1 MSYSG
6 LYIRTRRS
14 CGEFS
19 KAQDILLGGYCVLR
33 RREVG
38 AEMAND
44 GIRCSSLLSRDKAHL
59 ARDEAVAKTFDAK
72 KSHQRSLT

>member
-1 MSYSG
+1 MGGSPKLRIFSWG
-6 LYIRTRRS
+6 L
-14 CGEFS
+14 
-19 KAQDILLGGYCVLR
+19 LCVLR

>member
-1 MSYSG
+1 VGSSPKLKIFSWG
-6 LYIRTRRS
+6 L
-14 CGEFS
+14 
-19 KAQDILLGGYCVLR
+19 LCVLR

-59 ARDEAVAKTFDAK
+59 ARDEAGGREDF
-72 KSHQRSLT
+72 